1 MNESSDKCGRWLT
14 AINPP
19 VSLWRYVGAGFDI
32 LKPALMTLGTTTVNL
47 ANLTRNLDRLSSAD
61 AVIADSYVRNVL
73 NKAGFCALA
82 GLIAL
87 LGLAIS
93 AISVLAPGEKL
104 GAGRR
109 FGRYRHSHLY
119 VGRCLI
125 RVRGAAEARTRVFVR
140 IGREA
145 IGDRSVGGGSSVRN
159 ELQLGNDALS
169 GERGPHFRRR
179 RALDGLTSPD
189 AQGIESCQDRAAGRS
204 EVVSYK
210 TTLRQADRELQAETS

>member
-1 MNESSDKCGRWLT
+1 MRAGRT
-14 AINPP
+14 
-19 VSLWRYVGAGFDI
+19 YC
-32 LKPALMTLGTTTVNL
+32 
-47 ANLTRNLDRLSSAD
+47 SAR
-61 AVIADSYVRNVL
+61 SCR
-73 NKAGFCALA
+73 
-82 GLIAL
+82 
-87 LGLAIS
+87 IS

-109 FGRYRHSHLY
+109 FGPYRHSHLY

-204 EVVSYK
+204 EDSLLQNAVASGGPGNCKPRHHKLRSGPVSPPAPQDDRNPKYE
-210 TTLRQADRELQAETS
+210 LRFRGRRR